1 LKVKEKREHRETYG
15 GSRASSPA
23 GRGGGFLGGAEVFT
37 FSSLYLTEWKKWIV
51 YTKYKLNCHKVY
63 IRKSSII
70 EIRVIGHPT
79 HPPCDLGVELFSDR
93 PWVACGT
100 SKTPPT

>member
-1 LKVKEKREHRETYG
+1 MKVKEKREHRETYG

-63 IRKSSII
+63 
-70 EIRVIGHPT
+70 RVFRHMFYMEN
-79 HPPCDLGVELFSDR
+79 ELY
-93 PWVACGT
+93 T
-100 SKTPPT
+100 SKSGQGVAN